1 MDKNKAQKFVL
12 SEMLK
17 NDKVAFRSP
26 VEDNSIY
33 ISPNRV
39 VGFVFSRES
48 LMIDLTKIKTG
59 HDVIDFDSIYDD
71 TNQLKLTKRIIDTD
85 GSSGGYLSVLE
96 NNAGKSVYISTK
108 WLQYF
113 GGCAEFYQGT
123 VNGPVVIVEADEI
136 KGTIM
141 PCKYYEQAQID

>member
-17 NDKVAFRSP
+17 NDKVAFRSS

-48 LMIDLTKIKTG
+48 LMIDLMKIEAKY
-59 HDVIDFDSIYDD
+59 DVIDFDSIYDD

-96 NNAGKSVYISTK
+96 NKDRKSV
-108 WLQYF
+108 
-113 GGCAEFYQGT
+113 
-123 VNGPVVIVEADEI
+123 V
-136 KGTIM
+136 
-141 PCKYYEQAQID
+141 